1 MSFEWPVA
9 LLFLLLLPLLVVAYV
24 AHHRSQTRYA
34 ARWGTPALL
43 PNLVDRAP
51 RRLRHIP
58 LIVLFVA
65 LAAMI
70 VGVARPHA
78 TVRVK
83 REEATV
89 LLAIDTSRSMGAKDV
104 PPTRLAAAK
113 KTASEF
119 VDRLPEKYRVGLVAF
134 ASRAVVAL
142 PPTENRSLVR
152 SALAAMHPGEGTAL
166 GDAVVLAAR
175 LGQRQR
181 TSEGK
186 VPPMSLLVI
195 SDGARDGGRTTPQ
208 AAARRAKAAKLPV
221 FSVLIGTQN
230 GVVQHALPGGLQESI
245 RVPPSPTTLQ
255 QLSQSTGGKFYAAP
269 SNDKLKDVYE
279 ELGSRLGKK
288 KEERELTDL
297 FAGGSAVLLLIGGGL
312 SALWFRRLV

>member
-1 MSFEWPVA
+1 MSFEWPPA
-9 LLFLLLLPLLVVAYV
+9 LALLLLLPLLVAAYV
-24 AHHRSQTRYA
+24 VHHRGRTRYA

-51 RRLRHIP
+51 RRLRHVP
-58 LIVLFVA
+58 LVVLFVA

-89 LLAIDTSRSMGAKDV
+89 LVAIDTSRSMGAKDV
-104 PPTRLAAAK
+104 QPTRLAAAK
-113 KTASEF
+113 HAASEF
-119 VDRLPEKYRVGLVAF
+119 VERLPKKYRVGIVSF
-134 ASRAVVAL
+134 GSRAVVAL
-142 PPTENRSLVR
+142 PPTETRSLVA
-152 SALAAMHPGEGTAL
+152 SALAALRPGEGTAI

-186 VPPMSLLVI
+186 VPPMSLLLI
-195 SDGARDGGRTTPQ
+195 SDGARDGGRTAPQ
-208 AAARRAKAAKLPV
+208 AAARRARRAHLPV
-221 FSVLIGTQN
+221 FTVLIGTQN
-230 GVVQHALPGGLQESI
+230 GVVQHTLPGGLQESI

-255 QLSQSTGGKFYAAP
+255 QLARATGGKFYAAP
-269 SNDKLKDVYE
+269 STDKLKDVYE
-279 ELGSRLGKK
+279 ELGSRLGSRKQ
-288 KEERELTDL
+288 ERELTDL
-297 FAGGSAVLLLIGGGL
+297 FAGGSAVLLLISGGL
-312 SALWFRRLV
+312 SAFWFRRLV

>member
-24 AHHRSQTRYA
+24 AHQRSQARYA
-34 ARWGTPALL
+34 ARWGAPALL

-78 TVRVK
+78 TVRVN

-142 PPTENRSLVR
+142 
-152 SALAAMHPGEGTAL
+152 
-166 GDAVVLAAR
+166 
-175 LGQRQR
+175 
-181 TSEGK
+181 
-186 VPPMSLLVI
+186 
-195 SDGARDGGRTTPQ
+195 
-208 AAARRAKAAKLPV
+208 
-221 FSVLIGTQN
+221 
-230 GVVQHALPGGLQESI
+230 
-245 RVPPSPTTLQ
+245 PPSPTTLQ

>member
-1 MSFEWPVA
+1 MSFEWPQA
-9 LLFLLLLPLLVVAYV
+9 LVLLLLLPLVVVAYV
-24 AHHRSQTRYA
+24 SHQRGQTRYA

-51 RRLRHIP
+51 RRLRYVP

-78 TVRVK
+78 NVRVK

-104 PPTRLAAAK
+104 QPTRLAAAK

-119 VDRLPEKYRVGLVAF
+119 VDRLPKKYRVGIVAF

-152 SALAAMHPGEGTAL
+152 SALAALHPGEGTAL

-186 VPPMSLLVI
+186 VPPMSLLVV
-195 SDGARDGGRTTPQ
+195 SDGARDGGRTAPQ
-208 AAARRAKAAKLPV
+208 AAARRAKAAHLPV

-230 GVVQHALPGGLQESI
+230 GVVQHMLPGGLQETI
-245 RVPPSPTTLQ
+245 RVPPSPNTLQ
-255 QLSQSTGGKFYAAP
+255 QLSRTTGGKFFAAP
-269 SNDKLKDVYE
+269 TTDSLKEVYE
-279 ELGSRLGKK
+279 ELGSRLGTHTQQ
-288 KEERELTDL
+288 RELTDL
-297 FAGGSAVLLLIGGGL
+297 FAGGSAMLLLIGGGL